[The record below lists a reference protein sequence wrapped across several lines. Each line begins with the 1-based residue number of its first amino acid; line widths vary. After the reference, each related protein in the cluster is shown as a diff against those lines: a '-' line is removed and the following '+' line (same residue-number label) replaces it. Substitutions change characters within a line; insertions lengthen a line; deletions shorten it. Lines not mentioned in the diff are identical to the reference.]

1 MKHTLRLTDYRIE
14 EINEIF
20 HIADEL
26 QEGKYKGFL
35 TGKTIVMFF
44 PSSSLR
50 TRITFEKGIY
60 LLGGQAILFP
70 TETLDKKEKIEDVV
84 KYLNNW
90 VEGAIIRHKSIALLE
105 EIAEYAEFPV
115 INAMTDYNHPCE
127 MLSDLYALSKR
138 RQDFTKDKFLFVG
151 AKGNIGLAL
160 KEAADLMG
168 LSLLQ
173 SCPAGYE
180 LEGVEVIR
188 DLKKAVQNIDV
199 ICTDSLPHNAL
210 SDFENYQI
218 TSDLIKLANDDCVLN
233 PCPPFYRGEE
243 VSAEVIESS
252 YFAGYEFKKNLLEV
266 QQAIIIYNMT
276 HS

>member
-44 PSSSLR
+44 PNSSLR

-70 TETLDKKEKIEDVV
+70 TETLDKKEKTEDVV

-173 SCPAGYE
+173 CCPAGYE

-210 SDFENYQI
+210 KDFENYQI
-218 TSDLIKLANDDCVLN
+218 TSDLIKMANDYCVLN

-243 VSAEVIESS
+243 VAADVIESS

-276 HS
+276 HT